1 MLHKSDLSK
10 MQIINE
16 KWITAVKYIQEQ
28 KILTRSIA
36 KHLRVYWTAKE
47 NHIKAVELSES
58 LYK

>member
-1 MLHKSDLSK
+1 